1 MRFSWESIFTIIDKR
16 ASSRGDGCGSD
27 CDDKDGDAAAAYA
40 DDDDEDNY
48 MMIILQSCG

>member
-16 ASSRGDGCGSD
+16 GDGCGSD
-27 CDDKDGDAAAAYA
+27 CDDKDGDDAAAYA